1 MVMTRF
7 KVVQVGSKRMKR
19 PTLYGVNEINPDAE
33 RLIDRYE
40 FVGTFDEC
48 RIFEIRIRARF

>member
-1 MVMTRF
+1 MTRF
-7 KVVQVGSKRMKR
+7 KVVQIGSKRMNR
-19 PTLYGVNEINPDAE
+19 PTLYGVNEINPNEE

-48 RIFEIRIRARF
+48 RHFEIRQSARF